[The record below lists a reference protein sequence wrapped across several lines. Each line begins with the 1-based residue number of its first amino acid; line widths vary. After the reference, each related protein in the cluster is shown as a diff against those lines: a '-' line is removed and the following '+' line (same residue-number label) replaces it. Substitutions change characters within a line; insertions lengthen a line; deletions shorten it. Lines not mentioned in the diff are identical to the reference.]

1 LDSPQYRSQAATRFS
16 KVQSQ
21 LPDLVLSLS
30 LSLSLSSVKGVAG
43 FGKDGERRLDVL
55 HLFLGEFLEP
65 QQAVGRL
72 SVDPDEFVEPS

>member
-21 LPDLVLSLS
+21 LPDLVLS